1 MSKTGEDDNYK
12 AIATP
17 KDDTVVQV
25 DVSKPSKSKNDSSDI
40 DHEFS
45 FMSMYRYAD
54 KQDTVLILLG
64 LVLSAANGAAFPL
77 MAIMFGDSINA
88 FVAPVDLHKVNS
100 TSLNFLMLA
109 VGLFVAG
116 YGSYACFA
124 IAAERQMKKLRSECL
139 KHIMYQEMGW
149 YDQRDASELA
159 SRISGDT
166 VKIKEGMGE
175 KLGEAL
181 RFICQ
186 FIAGYIIG
194 FSRGW
199 NLSLV
204 MACVMPLMAISLTFL
219 IKRLR
224 DSTARSQRVYA
235 AAGAV
240 AEENI
245 GAIRTV
251 ASLNGEERA
260 VEKYAVNVAN
270 AEKETIG

>member
-1 MSKTGEDDNYK
+1 MSNRPTDEYK
-12 AIATP
+12 AINTP
-17 KDDTVVQV
+17 KDEVVEVEKPTVVKGA
-25 DVSKPSKSKNDSSDI
+25 DDI

-54 KQDTVLILLG
+54 RTDRLLMYVGLI
-64 LVLSAANGAAFPL
+64 SAAANGAAFPF
-77 MAIMFGDSINA
+77 MAIIFGDSVNA
-88 FVAPVDLHKVNS
+88 FIAPIDFHKVNVAA
-100 TSLNFLMLA
+100 TQFLMLA
-109 VGLFVAG
+109 VGLFVVG
-116 YGSYACFA
+116 YLSFACFA

-166 VKIKEGMGE
+166 VKIKEGMGQ

-181 RFICQ
+181 RFVCQ
-186 FIAGYIIG
+186 FFTGYGIG
-194 FSRGW
+194 FYRGW

-224 DSTARSQRVYA
+224 DSTARSQKVYA

-240 AEENI
+240 AEETI